1 MIKECMWKGRSI
13 SCSAI
18 FAMQPT
24 DRGMCCSFNKERA
37 EEMFR
42 ESRYQEQIVRMTHQ
56 DESRSEE
63 DSKLPEW
70 FARLFPDYHLQ
81 VRPNQYFP
89 RFESA
94 PEAGISR
101 GLDLI
106 LDAHTD
112 LLTASSV
119 TKPIQVKIVILD

>member
-1 MIKECMWKGRSI
+1 MVC
-13 SCSAI
+13 
-18 FAMQPT
+18 
-24 DRGMCCSFNKERA
+24 
-37 EEMFR
+37 
-42 ESRYQEQIVRMTHQ
+42 
-56 DESRSEE
+56 
-63 DSKLPEW
+63 
-70 FARLFPDYHLQ
+70 LFPEYHLQ
-81 VRPNQYFP
+81 VRPKEYFP